1 MSEVQITINGQS
13 VEAQSGQTIL
23 EAAQAAGV
31 DIPVLCYH
39 PALTAWG
46 ACRMCLVEVEG
57 MRGLQTAC
65 TCPIADGMKIE
76 TETESAVNVR
86 KFVLELL
93 FSERNHYCMFCQM
106 SGDCELQD
114 AAYRYG
120 LDHFT
125 YPRPFEKLEV
135 DASRKYFIMD
145 HNRCIL
151 CTRCVRACSE
161 MAANHTLDIRE
172 RGADSMVVAD
182 LNVPF
187 GESTCVECGSCLQ
200 VCPTG
205 ALIDARSA
213 YGGREKDVTHTE
225 TTCMQC
231 SVGCTLDVVTRYNR
245 LLRVDGVFGSEP
257 NDGLLCV
264 DGRFKPLYDER
275 KRVDTPMVRRDGNLS
290 EAGWDEALGMVA
302 EKMQA
307 GKVQGLAACA
317 TTNEALSAFADL
329 LGKAEGDAGLLEPVA
344 PVLGFG
350 AEAKLADILDA
361 DFIVVAGAQPL
372 DYQRV
377 VGYTIYRAADQGATV
392 AVIADSKNK
401 LSERADMTVSYA
413 DADKVAKAAAD
424 AEKIVL
430 VYSVGVK
437 GKVMAAFREL
447 GDKVFAMA
455 LNPGRNEKGAAA
467 AGLKPAEL
475 NGAATQIFLMG
486 EQTENDGLVDAV
498 NADTFTVVLASYHSP
513 LVDQADVVLPTPL
526 WYERT
531 GHVTN
536 IEGQVKPLD
545 EVLPMPERVRDD
557 AEVLATLADML

>member
-1 MSEVQITINGQS
+1 MSEIQLTINGQS
-13 VEAQSGQTIL
+13 VTAQSGQTIL

-31 DIPVLCYH
+31 DIPTLCYH

-46 ACRMCLVEVEG
+46 ACRMCLVEVKG

-65 TCPIADGMKIE
+65 TCPVADGMEVE
-76 TETESAVNVR
+76 TETESAVDVR

-114 AAYRYG
+114 MAYRYG

-125 YPRPFEKLEV
+125 YPRPYDKLPV

-161 MAANHTLDIRE
+161 IAANHTLDIRE
-172 RGADSMVVAD
+172 RGAESMIMAD

-187 GESTCVECGSCLQ
+187 GDSSCVECGTCLQ

-231 SVGCTLDVVTRYNR
+231 SVGCTLDVVTRYDR
-245 LLRVDGVFGSEP
+245 LLRVDGVWDSDP
-257 NDGLLCV
+257 NAGLLCV
-264 DGRFKPLYDER
+264 DGRFKPLYDNR
-275 KRVDTPMVRRDGNLS
+275 QRIKTPMVRRDGKLA
-290 EAGWDEALGMVA
+290 ETGWDEALSAVA
-302 EKMQA
+302 EKLKA
-307 GKVQGLAACA
+307 GNVQGLATCA
-317 TTNEALSAFADL
+317 TTNESLDAFAKLFDKVD
-329 LGKAEGDAGLLEPVA
+329 GEAGLLEPTA
-344 PVLGFG
+344 PALGYG
-350 AEAKLADILDA
+350 QTAKLQDILDA

-377 VGYTIYRAADQGATV
+377 VGYMIHRAGDNGATV
-392 AVIADSKNK
+392 AVISDSKNT

-413 DADKVAKAAAD
+413 EADKVAKAAAD

-430 VYSVGVK
+430 VYSVGIK
-437 GKVMAAFREL
+437 GKATTAFREL
-447 GDKVFAMA
+447 GDKLYVLA
-455 LNPGRNEKGAAA
+455 LSPGRNEKGAAA
-467 AGLKPAEL
+467 VGLKPAAP
-475 NGAATQIFLMG
+475 NGATTQFFLMG
-486 EQTENDGLVDAV
+486 EQAEDPALMAKLNGA
-498 NADTFTVVLASYHSP
+498 FTVVQASYLSP
-513 LVDQADVVLPTPL
+513 LAEQADVVLPAPV
-526 WYERT
+526 WHERT

-536 IEGQVKPLD
+536 VEGTVKPVV
-545 EVLPMPERVRDD
+545 EVLPMPEGVRDD
-557 AEVLATLADML
+557 ADVLTSLADLL

>member
-1 MSEVQITINGQS
+1 MSEVQLTINGQS
-13 VEAQSGQTIL
+13 VTAQSGQTIL

-39 PALTAWG
+39 PALSSWG
-46 ACRMCLVEVEG
+46 ACRMCLVEVKG

-65 TCPIADGMKIE
+65 TCPVADGMEIQ
-76 TETESAVNVR
+76 TETEGAVEVR

-93 FSERNHYCMFCQM
+93 FAERNHYCMFCQM

-125 YPRPFEKLEV
+125 YPRPFQKLEV

-161 MAANHTLDIRE
+161 IVANHTLDIRE
-172 RGADSMVVAD
+172 RGADSMIMAD

-187 GESTCVECGSCLQ
+187 GDSSCVECGTCLQ

-213 YGGREKDVTHTE
+213 YGGREKDVVHTE

-245 LLRVDGVFGSEP
+245 LLRVDGVWGSEP

-264 DGRFKPLYDER
+264 DGRFTPLYEER
-275 KRVDTPMVRRDGNLS
+275 KRVTAPMIRRDGKLV
-290 EAGWDEALGMVA
+290 ETGWDEALGIVA
-302 EKMQA
+302 EKLKA
-307 GKVQGLAACA
+307 GKVQGLATCA
-317 TTNEALSAFADL
+317 TTNEGLKAFKQL
-329 LGKAEGDAGLLEPVA
+329 FSKVEGEAGLLEPVA
-344 PVLGFG
+344 PALGYG
-350 AEAKLADILDA
+350 MEAKLADILDA

-377 VGYTIYRAADQGATV
+377 VGYFVYRAGDQGAKV
-392 AVIADSKNK
+392 AVISDSKNT

-424 AEKIVL
+424 AKKVVL
-430 VYSVGVK
+430 IYSVGIK
-437 GKVMAAFREL
+437 GKVLATFRQL
-447 GDKVFAMA
+447 GDKLFA
-455 LNPGRNEKGAAA
+455 LPLSPGRNEKAAQA
-467 AGLKPAEL
+467 LGLKPIEP
-475 NGAATQIFLMG
+475 NGAATQYFLLG
-486 EQTENDGLVDAV
+486 EQSEDPALLKKLNGA
-498 NADTFTVVLASYHSP
+498 FTVVQASYVSA
-513 LVDQADVVLPTPL
+513 LVEQADVVLPAPL

-531 GHVTN
+531 GHFTDL
-536 IEGQVKPLD
+536 EGAVKTIT
-545 EVLPMPERVRDD
+545 EVLPKPATVRDD
-557 AEVLATLADML
+557 ADVLAALADLL

>member
-1 MSEVQITINGQS
+1 MSQVQLKINGQP
-13 VEAQSGQTIL
+13 VEAESGQTIL
-23 EAAQAAGV
+23 EAAQAAGI
-31 DIPVLCYH
+31 DIPTLCYH
-39 PALTAWG
+39 PDLTAWG
-46 ACRMCLVEVEG
+46 ACRMCLVEVKG

-65 TCPIADGMKIE
+65 TCPVADGMEVE
-76 TETESAVNVR
+76 TETESAVEVR

-125 YPRPFEKLEV
+125 YPRPYQKLGV

-161 MAANHTLDIRE
+161 VVANHTLDVRE
-172 RGADSMVVAD
+172 RGFDSMITAD

-187 GESTCVECGSCLQ
+187 GDSTCVECGTCLQ

-213 YGGREKDVTHTE
+213 YGGREKDVVHTQ

-231 SVGCTLDVVTRYNR
+231 SIGCTLDVVTRYNR
-245 LLRVDGVFGSEP
+245 LLRIDGIFGSEP

-264 DGRFKPLYDER
+264 DGRFKPLYDDR
-275 KRVDTPMVRRDGNLS
+275 KRITAPMVRRDGKLV
-290 EAGWDEALGMVA
+290 ETGWEEALGKVA
-302 EKMQA
+302 AQLKE
-307 GKVQGLAACA
+307 GDVQGLAACA
-317 TTNEALSAFADL
+317 TTNEALAAFTKLFDKVD
-329 LGKAEGDAGLLEPVA
+329 GEAGLLEPVA
-344 PVLGFG
+344 PALGYG
-350 AEAKLADILDA
+350 TEAKLKDILDA

-372 DYQRV
+372 EYQRV
-377 VGYTIYRAADQGATV
+377 AGYFVYRASDHGAKV
-392 AVIADSKNK
+392 AVIADSETKM
-401 LSERADMTVSYA
+401 SERADITVSYA

-430 VYSVGVK
+430 IYSVGIK
-437 GKVMAAFREL
+437 GKVIAAFREL
-447 GDKVFAMA
+447 GDKLFYLA
-455 LNPGRNEKGAAA
+455 LSPGRNERGARAL
-467 AGLKPAEL
+467 GLQPAEP
-475 NGAATQIFLMG
+475 NGAKTHFFLMG
-486 EQTENDGLVDAV
+486 EQAEDPALLEELNGA
-498 NADTFTVVLASYHSP
+498 FTVVQASNYSP
-513 LVDQADVVLPTPL
+513 LVEQADVVLPAPV
-526 WYERT
+526 WHERS

-536 IEGQVKPLD
+536 LEGTVKPVNQ
-545 EVLPMPERVRDD
+545 VLPMPENVRDD
-557 AEVLATLADML
+557 ADVLTNLADLL

>member
-1 MSEVQITINGQS
+1 MSEVQVTINGQK
-13 VEAQSGQTIL
+13 VAAQSGQTIL
-23 EAAQAAGV
+23 EVATAAGI
-31 DIPVLCYH
+31 DIPTLCYH

-46 ACRMCLVEVEG
+46 ACRMCLVEVKG

-65 TCPIADGMKIE
+65 TCPVADGMEVE

-114 AAYRYG
+114 MAYRYG

-125 YPRPFEKLEV
+125 YPRPYDKLPV

-161 MAANHTLDIRE
+161 IAANHTLDIRE
-172 RGADSMVVAD
+172 RGAESMVMAD

-187 GESTCVECGSCLQ
+187 GESTCVECGTCLQ

-205 ALIDARSA
+205 ALVDARSA

-231 SVGCTLDVVTRYNR
+231 SVGCALDVVTRYDR
-245 LLRVDGVFGSEP
+245 LLRVDGVWDSEP
-257 NDGLLCV
+257 NGGLLCV
-264 DGRFKPLYDER
+264 DGRFKPLYDNR
-275 KRVDTPMVRRDGNLS
+275 QRVRTPMVRRDGKLV
-290 EAGWDEALGMVA
+290 ETGWNEALDTVA
-302 EKMQA
+302 EKLKA
-307 GKVQGLAACA
+307 GNVQGLATCA
-317 TTNEALSAFADL
+317 TTNEALEAFAKL
-329 LGKAEGDAGLLEPVA
+329 FGKVDGQAGLLEPMA
-344 PVLGFG
+344 PALGYG
-350 AEAKLADILDA
+350 KEAKLQDILDA

-377 VGYTIYRAADQGATV
+377 VGYMIHRAGDNGAKV
-392 AVIADSKNK
+392 AVISDSENK
-401 LSERADMTVSYA
+401 LSARADMTVSSA
-413 DADKVAKAAAD
+413 EAEKVAKAAAG
-424 AEKIVL
+424 AQKIVM
-430 VYSVGVK
+430 VYSVGIK
-437 GKVMAAFREL
+437 GKVLAGFRGL
-447 GDKVFAMA
+447 GDKLYA
-455 LNPGRNEKGAAA
+455 LALSPGRNEKGAEA
-467 AGLKPAEL
+467 AGLKPVAP
-475 NGAATQIFLMG
+475 NGAATQFFLMG
-486 EQTENDGLVDAV
+486 EQAEDPSLVEKLNGA
-498 NADTFTVVLASYHSP
+498 FTIVQASYVSP
-513 LVDQADVVLPTPL
+513 LTEKADVLLPAPV

-536 IEGQVKPLD
+536 VEGNVKPVA
-545 EVLPMPERVRDD
+545 EVLPMPEGVRDD
-557 AEVLATLADML
+557 ADVLTALADLL